1 MNDKRKINFIT
12 NKNNLKQLLFLRFLA
27 IMVEILTIF
36 FVDIFL
42 KISLPFLLIFA
53 TIFLQFLCF
62 SFSFYRYLKSFI
74 TDFSLF
80 LELVV
85 DVLIFSLLIYFTNGI
100 FNPFISLFLLQII
113 IAIIML
119 KPLFS
124 WLITSLTFLSYIFLT
139 KFSYQINFLNLQNDH
154 HHSYGLHL
162 QGMLINYL
170 ILAILLMIFIGKITK
185 NIRIG
190 QNEIHKLQQ
199 QAFKLKQVE
208 EMALFT
214 TNSAHRLGSPLTII
228 AVILADLKFSLKSKE
243 HILENKNIIDE
254 IILME
259 KQISNC
265 KNILSEILNSS
276 GAFRLEEM
284 PVESINIAAQ
294 NLIKKWQNE
303 KNFCDFEINY
313 NFTQLPNFIFDEAL
327 TLAIFNVLDNAFKA
341 RKQMMKINFFNDEK
355 NLQIEV
361 FDDGAGFS
369 KEILK
374 KIGNFRIPSK
384 TGSGL
389 GLYLTIL
396 TIEKIG
402 GNLLIENLKNHGS
415 KVTILIPLNY
425 A

>member
-1 MNDKRKINFIT
+1 MTDKQKINFTT

-27 IMVEILTIF
+27 IMVEIFTIF
-36 FVDIFL
+36 FVDFFL
-42 KISLPFLLIFA
+42 KISLPFFLIFA

-62 SFSFYRYLKSFI
+62 SFSFYRYSKSSI

-100 FNPFISLFLLQII
+100 SNPFISLFLLQII
-113 IAIIML
+113 IAIIVL

-124 WLITSLTFLSYIFLT
+124 WLITILTFLSYVFLT

-162 QGMLINYL
+162 QGMLINYI
-170 ILAILLMIFIGKITK
+170 ILAILLMIFIGKIIK
-185 NIRIG
+185 NIRLG
-190 QNEIHKLQQ
+190 QSEIHKLQQ
-199 QAFKLKQVE
+199 QALKLKQVE

-214 TNSAHRLGSPLTII
+214 TNSAHRLGSPLTSIAII
-228 AVILADLKFSLKSKE
+228 LSDLKFSLKSKE

-284 PVESINIAAQ
+284 PVESINIASQ
-294 NLIKKWQNE
+294 NLIKKWQDE
-303 KNFCDFEINY
+303 KNFHDFEVSYDLSDNV
-313 NFTQLPNFIFDEAL
+313 NFIFDEAL
-327 TLAIFNVLDNAFKA
+327 VLAIYNVFDNAFNAK
-341 RKQMMKINFFNDEK
+341 KKNMKINFFNEK
-355 NLQIEV
+355 NILKIEV
-361 FDDGAGFS
+361 YDDGAGFS
-369 KEILK
+369 KEMLK
-374 KIGNFRIPSK
+374 RIGNFKVPSK
-384 TGSGL
+384 NGSGV

-402 GNLLIENLKNHGS
+402 GNLIIENLKNRGS
-415 KVTILIPLNY
+415 KVTIFIPMNY

>member
-1 MNDKRKINFIT
+1 MSDKQKINFAT
-12 NKNNLKQLLFLRFLA
+12 NKNNLKQLLFLRLLA
-27 IMVEILTIF
+27 ILVEIFTIF

-42 KISLPFLLIFA
+42 KISLPLPLIFA
-53 TIFLQFLCF
+53 TIFLQLIFFCLSC
-62 SFSFYRYLKSFI
+62 YRYFKVSI

-80 LELVV
+80 LELIF
-85 DVLIFSLLIYFTNGI
+85 DVLFFSILIYLSNGI
-100 FNPFISLFLLQII
+100 SNPFISLFLLQII
-113 IAIIML
+113 IAIIVL

-124 WLITSLTFLSYIFLT
+124 WLITILTFISYIFLT

-154 HHSYGLHL
+154 HHGYGLHL

-170 ILAILLMIFIGKITK
+170 ILAILLMIFIGKIIK

-199 QAFKLKQVE
+199 QALKLKQIE

-214 TNSAHRLGSPLTII
+214 TNSAHRLGSPLTTI
-228 AVILADLKFSLKSKE
+228 AIILADLKNIFLLK
-243 HILENKNIIDE
+243 NQNFDQKNLVNE
-254 IILME
+254 IEFME
-259 KQISNC
+259 KQIAKC
-265 KNILSEILNSS
+265 KNILSEILSNSS
-276 GAFRLEEM
+276 KSRLEEM
-284 PVESINIAAQ
+284 PLENLQKASQ
-294 NLIKKWQNE
+294 NLIKKWQDE
-303 KNFCDFEINY
+303 KNFYDFEVNY
-313 NFTQLPNFIFDEAL
+313 NFTKLPNFIFDEAL
-327 TLAIFNVLDNAFKA
+327 NLAIYNVFDNAFNA
-341 RKQMMKINFFNDEK
+341 RKKMIKINFFSDDK
-355 NLQIEV
+355 NLKIEV
-361 FDDGAGFS
+361 FDDGLGFN
-369 KEILK
+369 KEMLK
-374 KIGNFRIPSK
+374 KIGNFKVPSK